1 MIWHTRTQQIAAH
14 GKIDVKCPQTDVR
27 VRAGRRTRSEGG
39 FSLVEML
46 IVVAIMLIAAAVSV
60 INLPPALAAMRMTSA
75 LNQTAETLK
84 LARSQAFSD
93 RCVYRVD
100 FTLPST
106 LTITQQATGLIV
118 KTVLLPPGVNFDAE
132 PGLPSTPATTPDGF
146 GSGTI
151 SGPIDFDA
159 DFGVGGLNQLFFYP
173 DGSARDANGH
183 VNNGVVYLARPGNV
197 KSSKA
202 VSLWG
207 ITGRVKKW
215 TLSINQGTGVKS
227 WGQS

>member
-1 MIWHTRTQQIAAH
+1 MIWHTSTQPIAADAN
-14 GKIDVKCPQTDVR
+14 KIATQGPAVR
-27 VRAGRRTRSEGG
+27 IKPVRRSRSERG
-39 FSLVEML
+39 FSLVEMI
-46 IVVAIMLIAAAVSV
+46 IVVAIMLTAAAVSI
-60 INLPPALAAMRMTSA
+60 INFPPAMAAMRMNSA
-75 LNQTAETLK
+75 LNMTAETMK

-100 FTLPST
+100 FTLPAT
-106 LTITQQATGLIV
+106 LTVTQQATGLIV
-118 KTVLLPPGVNFDAE
+118 KTVILPPGVNFDAE
-132 PGLPSTPATTPDGF
+132 PGLPSTPTTTPDGF

-173 DGSARDANGH
+173 DGSARDSNGH
-183 VNNGVVYLARPGNV
+183 VNNGVVYLAQPGNIN
-197 KSSKA
+197 SSKA

-215 TLSINQGTGVKS
+215 ALSINKTTGVKS